1 MELLGGA
8 KYFVPIR
15 KVVVDG
21 IRHYLF
27 VLKFCFLVKL
37 MSKYGT
43 QKNEIKKKPSEKQY
57 KHTPIYRSRD
67 NSFSL
72 LCCRLL
78 SFLRA

>member
-21 IRHYLF
+21 IRRYLF
-27 VLKFCFLVKL
+27 VLKFCFLVKW

-43 QKNEIKKKPSEKQY
+43 QKNEIKKKPMY
-57 KHTPIYRSRD
+57 
-67 NSFSL
+67 SL
-72 LCCRLL
+72 EEILEMLKK
-78 SFLRA
+78 